1 MRTYKFRIYP
11 SDSQITILNNTLE
24 LCSEL
29 YNSMLQQRIYAY
41 RSGKKVNYKSQQN
54 EIPEIKNTFPEYHHI
69 HSLVIQDVARRLD
82 KAYGNF
88 FRRVGEKKNGKNI
101 KAGFPRFKSK
111 DRYSS
116 ITYTQSGFS
125 ILDNGHVWLSKIGE
139 VRMFMHRS
147 VNGDIRTISVKRDS
161 VGDWFI
167 TFTVE
172 THSNRDKSEGNEIM
186 QDSQFQHVKPV
197 GIDMG
202 LKSIITTSDGIQI
215 DPPRSLEKSDKKLS
229 KAQRNLSMK
238 KKGSGKR
245 RKAKTR
251 VAKIHRKIERQRNDF
266 AHKLSKYLVE
276 NHDLIVFESLNING
290 MVKNHH
296 LAKSIIDAGWNHIIQ
311 YTTYKAESAGKVVIL
326 VNPRNTS
333 RKCSKC
339 GNIKH
344 DLKLSDRTYHCNTC
358 GLTIDRDLNAAIN
371 IRNMGLI
378 KIGGALPNSRPWRS
392 ELCQQWQLPSLKR
405 EAPCVSQG
413 RMSLGKHF

>member
-88 FRRVGEKKNGKNI
+88 FRRVGEKKNGKSI

-215 DPPRSLEKSDKKLS
+215 DPLRSLEKSEKKLS

-378 KIGGALPNSRPWRS
+378 KIGRGTPEFTPVEIRALPAMATPVVETGSPLR
-392 ELCQQWQLPSLKR
+392 
-405 EAPCVSQG
+405 
-413 RMSLGKHF
+413 

>member
-11 SDSQITILNNTLE
+11 SDSQITILNNTLD

-88 FRRVGEKKNGKNI
+88 FRRVGEKKNGKSI

-147 VNGDIRTISVKRDS
+147 INGDIRTISVKRDS

-378 KIGGALPNSRPWRS
+378 KIGRGTPEFTPVEIRALPAMATPVVETGSPLR
-392 ELCQQWQLPSLKR
+392 
-405 EAPCVSQG
+405 
-413 RMSLGKHF
+413 